1 VDGHNDERGANV
13 LYPDVP
19 VTRDKVNFIEPM
31 LLLPA
36 ETLPEGSGWTYE
48 LKLVGFR
55 AGKGRYRF
63 CERDRSE
70 WRRIARKSANPS
82 RIQLPPPSG
91 ERGSGHPGTLSTVVE
106 SIKFGYPVDMEW
118 EGIAGAIRACIAH

>member
-55 AGKGRYRF
+55 AGK
-63 CERDRSE
+63 
-70 WRRIARKSANPS
+70 A
-82 RIQLPPPSG
+82 
-91 ERGSGHPGTLSTVVE
+91 
-106 SIKFGYPVDMEW
+106 
-118 EGIAGAIRACIAH
+118 GIASASAIDLNGDGLPGSRQILPGFSFLPRLGNEGRDIPGLYQPWLRVSNSATRSIWNGKGSLGL